1 MIFAYS
7 LKHALLNEI
16 LWMMAILI
24 KAMGILLARM
34 PYSFLECATNSL
46 GFAFLKF
53 PSKRRRTLISNLA
66 HAFPDWS
73 ESKLNKVAR
82 QSASRMFEMGFFSL
96 TYPFLSPERR
106 RYSVLYSEATE
117 KTLTKLRES
126 GRPVLFLLP
135 HLCLFETIAT
145 SPFFRPQNGRRL
157 GAIYRPN
164 RNPAIDAQIDRARKS
179 TGMVTFSRKEGILK
193 AKKHLAEGNW
203 LIVLFDQNAGDRG
216 TLDLFLDRLIS
227 FTSLPSLLCKNSVA
241 QPVFA
246 FPKRT
251 GFFQTKLELIP
262 INGHSHDDIPT
273 EAHNLLAKKI
283 RQDPL
288 GLPEWLW
295 SHGKWKVQSRPESR
309 FKISIKRDHLITK
322 RDLPRKASFCI
333 RVPNWLGDVIMCLPL
348 IKALRDGRPDAR
360 FTVITKSQFIPMLK
374 LFNVADDFI
383 PLPETKG
390 IRYYLDFIR
399 NCKCLPECYL
409 LFTNSLRGDFE
420 SLVSGSPQRFGMILP
435 NRIRPLLSHSFDT
448 VNIKSEDISTLH
460 QSRLWEKMMNR
471 FGLIEKVC
479 DQPFEIKGSKRDAQ
493 KIGIIA
499 GSSNN
504 PVKRWSVR
512 NWVALMSKLFLGL
525 PNAKI
530 YLYGTQEDIPVANA
544 IASGVNP
551 KKIVNM
557 AGKTDLRK
565 LTLELAGCRLVVGND
580 TGGMHLA
587 NAVGTPVAVLFGPT
601 NPLSTGPFFSS
612 PKTCIQSKA
621 CSSLGG
627 TSMKSLSV
635 EDVYHKISETI
646 KVDFSLNEKSKD

>member
-7 LKHALLNEI
+7 LKHALINEI

-34 PYSFLECATNSL
+34 PYSFLEYATNSL

-53 PSKRRRTLISNLA
+53 PSKRRRTLVSNLA
-66 HAFPDWS
+66 HAFPGWS
-73 ESKLNKVAR
+73 ESKLNGVAR

-106 RYSVLYSEATE
+106 RHSVLYSEATE

-145 SPFFRPQNGRRL
+145 SPFFRPQNGRSL

-164 RNPAIDAQIDRARKS
+164 RKPAIDAQIDRARKS

-283 RQDPL
+283 RQDSR

-309 FKISIKRDHLITK
+309 FRISVKRDHLIANK
-322 RDLPRKASFCI
+322 NLPRTTSFCI

-348 IKALRDGRPDAR
+348 IKAMRDGRPDAK
-360 FTVITKSQFIPMLK
+360 FTVITKSQFIPMLE
-374 LFNVADDFI
+374 LFGVADDFI

-448 VNIKSEDISTLH
+448 ADIENEEMSTLH
-460 QSRLWEKMMNR
+460 QSRLWEKMINH

-479 DQPFEIKGSKRDAQ
+479 DEPLKIKDIDRDIM
-493 KIGIIA
+493 KIGVIP

-504 PVKRWSVR
+504 PVKRWGVD
-512 NWVALMSKLFLGL
+512 NWLALISKLLVVR
-525 PNAKI
+525 PNTKI
-530 YLYGTQEDIPVANA
+530 YLYGTQEDLPLAND
-544 IASGVNP
+544 IANRCKP
-551 KKIVNM
+551 KSVVNM
-557 AGKTDLRK
+557 AGKTNLRE
-565 LTLELAGCRLVVGND
+565 LSFELASCGLVVGND

-587 NAVGTPVAVLFGPT
+587 NALGTPVAVLYGPT
-601 NPLSTGPFFSS
+601 NSLVTGPFFNS
-612 PKTCIQSKA
+612 PKICIQPKE
-621 CSSLGG
+621 CSLGAG
-627 TSMKSLSV
+627 TSIQSLSV
-635 EDVYHKISETI
+635 NHVYNGVSEI
-646 KVDFSLNEKSKD
+646 LKG